1 MDGGAW
7 WATVHGVA
15 KIWTQLNGFTSLHKV
30 VNSHSL
36 HVLSTKDIVKQ
47 TAGLEIVIDSLYPP
61 LAKPILDFS
70 HIQPAL
76 QLI

>member
-15 KIWTQLNGFTSLHKV
+15 KSWTQLNGFTSLHKV
-30 VNSHSL
+30 VNSQ
-36 HVLSTKDIVKQ
+36 STCAQYRDIVKQ